1 MNRLMICI
9 VMVLGVSANI
19 FGAVGCSLNDPDR
32 DIKRLFPDSTNYK
45 TEFISIEERGG
56 LKLADEIQ
64 AKLGDK
70 FEPVY
75 ETIDVSYA
83 LYTVLKNDKLVGY
96 VHGVNQKGR
105 FGGMQLVITTDTNG
119 IIMDFYYQRLS
130 SPEAKKFRDPNF
142 TKQFIGLSL
151 ADFYR
156 HKPQEQIKDPTE
168 NSNSDFKATLRGL
181 FKNLILMDTFKLN
194 NKYDAVYNEAKQQKP
209 SDVNEAQKNEKKDP
223 NSN

>member
-1 MNRLMICI
+1 
-9 VMVLGVSANI
+9 MVFGVSANV

-56 LKLADEIQ
+56 QKLADEIQ

-70 FEPVY
+70 FEPIY

-83 LYTVLKNDKLVGY
+83 LYTVLKNDKLLGY

-156 HKPQEQIKDPTE
+156 QKPQTLIKDPTE

-194 NKYDAVYNEAKQQKP
+194 NKYDAVYNEVKQQKP
-209 SDVNEAQKNEKKDP
+209 SDVNEAQKNENKDP

>member
-1 MNRLMICI
+1 
-9 VMVLGVSANI
+9 MVFGVSANV

-32 DIKRLFPDSTNYK
+32 DIKRLFPDASNYK
-45 TEFISIEERGG
+45 TDFVSIQGKGG
-56 LKLADEIQ
+56 QKLADEIQ

-75 ETIDVSYA
+75 ETLDVDYA
-83 LYTVLKNDKLVGY
+83 IYTVLKGDKLVGY

-105 FGGMQLVITTDTNG
+105 FGGMQLVITTDPNG
-119 IIMDFYYQRLS
+119 VITDFYYQRLN
-130 SPEAKKFRDPNF
+130 SPEAKKFRDTAF

-156 HKPQEQIKDPTE
+156 HKPQEGIKDPTE
-168 NSNSDFKATLRGL
+168 SSNSDFKATLRGL

-194 NKYDAVYNEAKQQKP
+194 NKYDTVYNEAKQQKP
-209 SDVNEAQKNEKKDP
+209 SDVNEVKKNEKKDP